1 MKKILLSLF
10 FIFSVGTT
18 ISNAEIKP
26 IIEGNTFAKVKL
38 IVFESLTCSHCAN
51 FHKNVYPSLKEDFLD
66 KGLASIEFRSF
77 PLDLA
82 AFNASKIAHCKND
95 GNSEVLHYLYLNQD
109 KWIKGSTIDDL
120 NKNLKKALKDSSFSL
135 DFEKC
140 INDKLI
146 EDYILEER
154 ISGAK
159 NFKIEATPT
168 LIING
173 ETFENP
179 LNYKKLQ
186 KYLDNK
192 YKELI

>member
-10 FIFSVGTT
+10 FIFSIGTT

-26 IIEGNTFAKVKL
+26 IMEGNTYAKVKL

-95 GNSEVLHYLYLNQD
+95 GNSKVLHYLYLNQD

-120 NKNLKKALKDSSFSL
+120 NKNLKKAIKDSSFSL

-140 INDKLI
+140 INDKQI
-146 EDYILEER
+146 EDYILEDR
-154 ISGAK
+154 INGAK
-159 NFKIEATPT
+159 KFKIEATPT

-179 LNYKKLQ
+179 TNYKKLK
-186 KYLDNK
+186 KYLEK
-192 YKELI
+192 LI

>member
-10 FIFSVGTT
+10 FIFSIGTT

-51 FHKNVYPSLKEDFLD
+51 FHKNVYPGLKEDFLD

-77 PLDLA
+77 PLNLA

-120 NKNLKKALKDSSFSL
+120 NKNLKKAIKDSSFSL

-140 INDKLI
+140 INDKQI
-146 EDYILEER
+146 EDYILEDR
-154 ISGAK
+154 INGAK
-159 NFKIEATPT
+159 KFKIEATPT

-179 LNYKKLQ
+179 TNYKKLK
-186 KYLDNK
+186 KYLEK
-192 YKELI
+192 LI

>member
-10 FIFSVGTT
+10 FIFFVGTT

-95 GNSEVLHYLYLNQD
+95 GNSKVLHYLYLNQD

-120 NKNLKKALKDSSFSL
+120 NKNLEKVLKDSSFSL
-135 DFEKC
+135 NFEKC
-140 INDKLI
+140 INDKQI
-146 EDYILEER
+146 EDYILEDR
-154 ISGAK
+154 INGAK
-159 NFKIEATPT
+159 KFKIEATPT

-179 LNYKKLQ
+179 TNYKKLK
-186 KYLDNK
+186 KYLEK
-192 YKELI
+192 LI

>member
-10 FIFSVGTT
+10 FIFSIGTT

-66 KGLASIEFRSF
+66 KGLASIEFKSF

-120 NKNLKKALKDSSFSL
+120 NKNLKKAIKNSSFSL

-140 INDKLI
+140 INDKQI
-146 EDYILEER
+146 EDYILEDR
-154 ISGAK
+154 INGAK
-159 NFKIEATPT
+159 KFKIEATPT

-179 LNYKKLQ
+179 TNYKKLK
-186 KYLDNK
+186 KYLEK
-192 YKELI
+192 LI

>member
-10 FIFSVGTT
+10 FIFSIGTT

-66 KGLASIEFRSF
+66 KGLASIEFKSF

-120 NKNLKKALKDSSFSL
+120 NKNLKKAIKDSSFSL

-140 INDKLI
+140 INDKQI
-146 EDYILEER
+146 EDYILEDR
-154 ISGAK
+154 INGAK
-159 NFKIEATPT
+159 KFKIEATPT

-179 LNYKKLQ
+179 TNYKKLK
-186 KYLDNK
+186 KYLEK
-192 YKELI
+192 LI

>member
-10 FIFSVGTT
+10 FIFSIGTT

-120 NKNLKKALKDSSFSL
+120 NKNLKKAIKDSSFSL

-140 INDKLI
+140 INDKQI
-146 EDYILEER
+146 EDYILEDR
-154 ISGAK
+154 INGAK
-159 NFKIEATPT
+159 KFKIEATPT

-179 LNYKKLQ
+179 TNYKKLK
-186 KYLDNK
+186 KYLEK
-192 YKELI
+192 LI

>member
-10 FIFSVGTT
+10 FIFSIGTT

-26 IIEGNTFAKVKL
+26 ILEGDKNAKIKL
-38 IVFESLTCSHCAN
+38 IVYESLTCNHCAN
-51 FHKNVYPSLKEDFLD
+51 FHLKIYPKLKEKYIDI
-66 KGLASIEFRSF
+66 GIANIEFRNF
-77 PLDLA
+77 PLDMA

>member
-10 FIFSVGTT
+10 FIFSIGTT

-95 GNSEVLHYLYLNQD
+95 GNSKVLHYLYLNQD

-120 NKNLKKALKDSSFSL
+120 NKNLKKAIKDSSFSL

-140 INDKLI
+140 INDKQI
-146 EDYILEER
+146 EDYILEDR
-154 ISGAK
+154 INGAK
-159 NFKIEATPT
+159 KFKIKATPT

-179 LNYKKLQ
+179 TNYKKLK
-186 KYLDNK
+186 KYLEK
-192 YKELI
+192 LI